1 MSLVSMSVNELF
13 PIVWE
18 HKKREYVSLS
28 SPTLKP
34 EHTYFVV
41 FNRDQS
47 YREEQ
52 FKKEYGHLVIFEGE
66 RACNKN
72 YKNGPRNKLYIF
84 ETK

>member
-1 MSLVSMSVNELF
+1 MALVSTNVHHLF
-13 PIVWE
+13 PTRWE
-18 HKKREYVSLS
+18 NEKQAYMPIPAPKLN
-28 SPTLKP
+28 P

-47 YREEQ
+47 TKEEQ